1 MSLPTK
7 ISSLAPVGNRTSG
20 GRDRGAKRDVRKR
33 ERSRK
38 PGRGL
43 ADPCEKADETRGE
56 RAKKDNEGSTQA
68 SAWVKRNRSL
78 CSSSFNSLHIPV
90 RTTMPTGLGRLF
102 RSQSHGKAELLQ
114 TTGMMVLQT
123 GGIQFVKV
131 VSTQL
136 SVRFLG
142 P

>member
-1 MSLPTK
+1 
-7 ISSLAPVGNRTSG
+7 
-20 GRDRGAKRDVRKR
+20 
-33 ERSRK
+33 
-38 PGRGL
+38 
-43 ADPCEKADETRGE
+43 
-56 RAKKDNEGSTQA
+56 
-68 SAWVKRNRSL
+68 
-78 CSSSFNSLHIPV
+78 
-90 RTTMPTGLGRLF
+90 MPTGLGRLF